1 MPCLHNES
9 KIAERLFSKF
19 GKPVA
24 TLICCLKCGSQQKIK
39 DNGKIEI
46 EVTKLYKILIKRGM
60 TQKDLHNLIKETNN
74 GESVSMYI
82 LNEIINGKR
91 TNFNINTL
99 KPIKKA
105 LNVSYDDLIDD

>member
-1 MPCLHNES
+1 VNCSHKN
-9 KIAERLFSKF
+9 KIAERLFNKF

-24 TLICCLKCGSQQKIK
+24 TLICCLKCGSQQKIIEME
-39 DNGKIEI
+39 KIEI

-74 GESVSMYI
+74 GQSVSMYI

>member
-1 MPCLHNES
+1 
-9 KIAERLFSKF
+9 
-19 GKPVA
+19 
-24 TLICCLKCGSQQKIK
+24 
-39 DNGKIEI
+39 
-46 EVTKLYKILIKRGM
+46 
-60 TQKDLHNLIKETNN
+60 
-74 GESVSMYI
+74 MYI

>member
-1 MPCLHNES
+1 ME
-9 KIAERLFSKF
+9 
-19 GKPVA
+19 
-24 TLICCLKCGSQQKIK
+24 
-39 DNGKIEI
+39 KIEI
-46 EVTKLYKILIKRGM
+46 EVTKLYKILIQRGM
-60 TQKDLHNLIKETNN
+60 TQKDLHNLIK
-74 GESVSMYI
+74 ESVSMYI

>member
-1 MPCLHNES
+1 ME
-9 KIAERLFSKF
+9 
-19 GKPVA
+19 
-24 TLICCLKCGSQQKIK
+24 
-39 DNGKIEI
+39 KIEI

>member
-1 MPCLHNES
+1 MLAELRKLGFKTFEPFIDES
-9 KIAERLFSKF
+9 YVEEIDPYKRME
-19 GKPVA
+19 
-24 TLICCLKCGSQQKIK
+24 
-39 DNGKIEI
+39 KIEI
-46 EVTKLYKILIKRGM
+46 EVTKLYKILIQRGM

>member
-1 MPCLHNES
+1 ME
-9 KIAERLFSKF
+9 
-19 GKPVA
+19 
-24 TLICCLKCGSQQKIK
+24 
-39 DNGKIEI
+39 KIEI
-46 EVTKLYKILIKRGM
+46 EVTKLYKILIQRGM

-91 TNFNINTL
+91 INFNINTL

-105 LNVSYDDLIDD
+105 LNVSYDDLIDEN

>member
-1 MPCLHNES
+1 MWKSTKNKNKME
-9 KIAERLFSKF
+9 
-19 GKPVA
+19 
-24 TLICCLKCGSQQKIK
+24 
-39 DNGKIEI
+39 EI
-46 EVTKLYKILIKRGM
+46 TIQVTKIYKILIKRGM
-60 TQKDLHNLIKETNN
+60 TQKDLHNLIKQTNN

>member
-1 MPCLHNES
+1 M
-9 KIAERLFSKF
+9 A
-19 GKPVA
+19 
-24 TLICCLKCGSQQKIK
+24 
-39 DNGKIEI
+39 KIEI
-46 EVTKLYKILIKRGM
+46 EVTKLYQILISRGM

-91 TNFNINTL
+91 KNFNINTL
-99 KPIKKA
+99 KPIKRA